1 MGYWVI
7 TPDVVILPIM
17 SASVLVN
24 QRLPSG
30 PGVIRNGRE
39 SKLGTKKYVMRP
51 VSAAADREPASS
63 SAPPGGAPNAT
74 AETTSRPVSARRKG
88 PHRGRW
94 MGEWR
99 NAPVSSTPF
108 RFTSDQSGGAL

>member
-7 TPDVVILPIM
+7 TPEVVILPIM

-39 SKLGTKKYVMRP
+39 SKLGTKK
-51 VSAAADREPASS
+51 
-63 SAPPGGAPNAT
+63 
-74 AETTSRPVSARRKG
+74 
-88 PHRGRW
+88 
-94 MGEWR
+94 
-99 NAPVSSTPF
+99 
-108 RFTSDQSGGAL
+108 